1 MLGNNFVLCEGHV
14 IHAEEEIDI
23 AAFGY
28 QTYAFERFPLH
39 SCSIPRLHI
48 TFKPRLKLVEHLLF
62 VVSVS

>member
-28 QTYAFERFPLH
+28 QQLNLRGQIGGFFIFNAH
-39 SCSIPRLHI
+39 
-48 TFKPRLKLVEHLLF
+48 
-62 VVSVS
+62 